1 MKKLLERFRIYRIK
15 KPNIV
20 ILLVILL
27 FNICWFFFSAALIS
41 AMAPS
46 SLAHR
51 GFWDSVYYTITM
63 ILDAGCIE
71 YVIADIG
78 AVSVGLIIF
87 CVIVVIVGM
96 ITFSG
101 AVIGYVTNY
110 ISGFIENADSG
121 NTPIKISGHIV
132 ILNWNDRAA
141 EIINELLFK
150 GRKERII
157 VLANA
162 DKKLIEQEI
171 YDRVSDTV
179 SKENAVVKL
188 KARQM
193 SPGEGRK
200 YIKEHTLKN
209 RLDIIVREGDS
220 CSTKQLQDI
229 SLKSARMVIILEN
242 DIRDSADNGSGED
255 KGNSNTIK
263 ALIQVAD
270 FTAQEGS
277 AEDQHIVVE
286 TGDDWT
292 LELVNKII
300 RHKEKSGKCNI
311 LPITVNHMLGLLL
324 AQFCIMPELNK
335 VYYKLYSNKGAG
347 IFARPYAGQS
357 DIDTEPGRYI
367 SVHDHA
373 IPITVMD
380 TGTGSYAY
388 YVADRASDADIISEP
403 SECNYSIKYNNKFWL
418 RQRNI
423 LILGHNSRM
432 EEIMNGFYFFREE
445 WNGNPYEDNPEDI
458 LNIMVIDD
466 EKSLAEHNYYKEY
479 PYVNR
484 VISTGL
490 YNDKLIHDS
499 ITEFVSLNADNTTVL
514 ILSDDLAKPEDIDA
528 QALTCLVYIQE
539 ILEEKQDE
547 NPEFDAGKIDVIVE
561 ILNPKNYDVANNYSR
576 NNVVISNRYASKM
589 TTQICEKG
597 GLFDLFRYLMT
608 FGGENAEEYDSK
620 ELYIKDVKDFFLETP
635 APCTAKELITAVYN
649 ASPSENK
656 QIVIG
661 SVCDNKIKIFAG
673 NQREIKVELTENDK
687 LIIFCAH

>member
-1 MKKLLERFRIYRIK
+1 MITIEYRKCIYKGSAFKTMKKLLERFRIYRIK

-209 RLDIIVREGDS
+209 RLDIIVRDGDS
-220 CSTKQLQDI
+220 C
-229 SLKSARMVIILEN
+229 
-242 DIRDSADNGSGED
+242 
-255 KGNSNTIK
+255 
-263 ALIQVAD
+263 
-270 FTAQEGS
+270 
-277 AEDQHIVVE
+277 
-286 TGDDWT
+286 
-292 LELVNKII
+292 
-300 RHKEKSGKCNI
+300 
-311 LPITVNHMLGLLL
+311 
-324 AQFCIMPELNK
+324 
-335 VYYKLYSNKGAG
+335 
-347 IFARPYAGQS
+347 
-357 DIDTEPGRYI
+357 
-367 SVHDHA
+367 
-373 IPITVMD
+373 
-380 TGTGSYAY
+380 
-388 YVADRASDADIISEP
+388 
-403 SECNYSIKYNNKFWL
+403 
-418 RQRNI
+418 
-423 LILGHNSRM
+423 
-432 EEIMNGFYFFREE
+432 
-445 WNGNPYEDNPEDI
+445 
-458 LNIMVIDD
+458 
-466 EKSLAEHNYYKEY
+466 
-479 PYVNR
+479 
-484 VISTGL
+484 
-490 YNDKLIHDS
+490 
-499 ITEFVSLNADNTTVL
+499 
-514 ILSDDLAKPEDIDA
+514 
-528 QALTCLVYIQE
+528 
-539 ILEEKQDE
+539 
-547 NPEFDAGKIDVIVE
+547 
-561 ILNPKNYDVANNYSR
+561 
-576 NNVVISNRYASKM
+576 
-589 TTQICEKG
+589 
-597 GLFDLFRYLMT
+597 
-608 FGGENAEEYDSK
+608 
-620 ELYIKDVKDFFLETP
+620 
-635 APCTAKELITAVYN
+635 
-649 ASPSENK
+649 
-656 QIVIG
+656 
-661 SVCDNKIKIFAG
+661 
-673 NQREIKVELTENDK
+673 
-687 LIIFCAH
+687 